1 MIKGDIQAGGELAM
15 RLAASGG
22 SRSFPPRLVKD
33 WTIKKRIALG
43 FASILMLTALVGA
56 AGLLAI
62 SRIEAHFSAVVD
74 DALPGVTLAG
84 KIKSLVAQRQLD
96 LLCLLNAKT
105 PAESRHYEEDAAAC
119 AGTVLKSLQA
129 FQGTVFRADDRQA
142 YQKVADARGG
152 YNNLY
157 DDALA
162 DCRAG
167 RTNQALAKINLA
179 LQPAFTAYLTAL
191 DELFEANAQY
201 GQLASQR
208 VQGTTRMAN
217 WTVTGLTLLAVL
229 AGAALAW
236 AITGGLNRLLHR
248 VAGEIDRA
256 SEEISLASGQISCS
270 GQTLAQGA
278 SEQAASLE
286 ETSASLEEIASMTRR
301 NAEHADHAK
310 KLAAQTRS
318 AADTGFND
326 MREMSQAMDAIK
338 SSSNNIGKII
348 KTIDEIAFQT
358 NILALNAAVE
368 AARAGEAGMG
378 FAVVADEVR
387 NLAQRSAQAAR
398 ETADK
403 IQDSITRGQHGVD
416 ISAKVAASLH
426 EIVEKART
434 VDELLG
440 QIAAASAEQS
450 QGIAQVNSAVNQL
463 DQVTQTNAGSAEE
476 NAGAAENLNTQAA
489 ALKSDVGALAR
500 LVGRLSRPSSRPPL
514 PSNGA
519 AAPHA
524 SDRLDFPALGR
535 ERRPLSARQPVHR
548 AALAIE
554 DGFKEF

>member
-1 MIKGDIQAGGELAM
+1 
-15 RLAASGG
+15 
-22 SRSFPPRLVKD
+22 VKY

-43 FASILMLTALVGA
+43 FASILILTALVGA
-56 AGLLAI
+56 SGLVAI
-62 SRIEAHFSAVVD
+62 VCIQQNVGDIVD

-84 KIKSLVAQRQLD
+84 KTKSLVAQRQLD
-96 LLCLLNAKT
+96 LMCHLNAKT
-105 PAESRHYEEDAAAC
+105 AAEKKRYEDDAAAC
-119 AGTVLKSLQA
+119 ARTVLESLKD
-129 FQGTVFRADDRQA
+129 FQDTVFRSDSRQA
-142 YQKVADARGG
+142 YQRVAGAREG
-152 YNNLY
+152 YSNLFEE
-157 DDALA
+157 ALA
-162 DCRAG
+162 DSRAG
-167 RTNQALAKINLA
+167 RTDEALAKINDS

-191 DELFEANAQY
+191 DELFETNAHY
-201 GQLASQR
+201 GRLASQR
-208 VQGTTRMAN
+208 MQRTTRTAN
-217 WTVTGLTLLAVL
+217 WIVIGLTLLAVL
-229 AGAALAW
+229 AGATLAW
-236 AITGGLNRLLHR
+236 LITGGLNRLLYR

-256 SEEISLASGQISCS
+256 SEEISLASGKISSS
-270 GQTLAQGA
+270 GHTLAQGA

-301 NAEHADHAK
+301 NAEHADNAK

-326 MREMSQAMDAIK
+326 MRDMSQAMDAIK
-338 SSSNNIGKII
+338 SSSDNIGKII

-403 IQDSITRGQHGVD
+403 IQDSITRSQHGVE
-416 ISAKVAASLH
+416 ISAKVAASLR

-440 QIAAASAEQS
+440 QIAAASVEQS
-450 QGIAQVNSAVNQL
+450 QGITQVNSAVNQL

-489 ALKSDVGALAR
+489 ALKSAVGALAE
-500 LVGRLSRPSSRPPL
+500 LVGGLSRPPGRLPL
-514 PSNGA
+514 TTQADGEAPARLQFSSNGHDHRH
-519 AAPHA
+519 PVK
-524 SDRLDFPALGR
+524 RK
-535 ERRPLSARQPVHR
+535 SAQR
-548 AALAIE
+548 AALAVE

>member
-1 MIKGDIQAGGELAM
+1 MVDAVGGIG
-15 RLAASGG
+15 RLA
-22 SRSFPPRLVKD
+22 FLPPRLVKN

-43 FASILMLTALVGA
+43 FASILLLTALVGA
-56 AGLLAI
+56 AGLVAI
-62 SRIEAHFSAVVD
+62 SRIQAHFGAVVD

-96 LLCLLNAKT
+96 LLCILSAKT
-105 PAESRHYEEDAAAC
+105 PAESKHYEDDAAAC
-119 AGTVLKSLQA
+119 AGIILKSLQD
-129 FQGTVFRADDRQA
+129 FQVTVFRADDRQA

-157 DDALA
+157 EEVLGDN
-162 DCRAG
+162 RAG
-167 RTNQALAKINLA
+167 RTSEALAKINHA
-179 LQPAFTAYLTAL
+179 LQPAFIAYLTAL
-191 DELFEANAQY
+191 DELFEANAKY
-201 GQLASQR
+201 GQLASQH
-208 VQGTTRMAN
+208 VQNSARLAN

-229 AGAALAW
+229 AGTALAW
-236 AITGGLNRLLHR
+236 ATTSGLNRLLHG
-248 VAGEIDRA
+248 VAAEIDRA
-256 SEEISLASGQISCS
+256 SEEISLASGQISSS
-270 GQTLAQGA
+270 GQSLAQGA

-326 MREMSQAMDAIK
+326 MREMSQAMDALK

-403 IQDSITRGQHGVD
+403 IQDSITRSQNGVE
-416 ISAKVAASLH
+416 ISAKVAASLK
-426 EIVEKART
+426 EIVDKART

-450 QGIAQVNSAVNQL
+450 QGIIQVNTAVNKL

-500 LVGRLSRPSSRPPL
+500 LVGSVTRPSSRLPF

-519 AAPHA
+519 AVAHA
-524 SDRLDFPALGR
+524 SDRLDFPTHAR
-535 ERRPLSARQPVHR
+535 ERPPFSSPKPVHR

>member
-1 MIKGDIQAGGELAM
+1 MPFGSIGWLAF
-15 RLAASGG
+15 S
-22 SRSFPPRLVKD
+22 PWRLVKD

-43 FASILMLTALVGA
+43 FASILILAGLVGA
-56 AGLLAI
+56 TGLVAI
-62 SRIEAHFSAVVD
+62 SRIQSNFGSIVD

-84 KIKSLVAQRQLD
+84 KIKSLVLQRQLD
-96 LLCLLNAKT
+96 LVCQLNAKT
-105 PAESRHYEEDAAAC
+105 AAESKHDEDDASAC
-119 AGTVLKSLQA
+119 ANAVLQSLRE
-129 FQGTVFRADDRQA
+129 FQTSVFRAEERQA
-142 YQKVADARGG
+142 YRRVAEARGS
-152 YNNLY
+152 YNDLY
-157 DDALA
+157 DDVMA
-162 DCRAG
+162 DSRAG
-167 RTNQALAKINLA
+167 RTNQALIKVDQT
-179 LQPAFTAYLTAL
+179 LQPAFSAYLKSL
-191 DELFEANAQY
+191 DELFEENAIY

-208 VQGTTRMAN
+208 VRSTTRMAN

-229 AGAALAW
+229 AGTLLAAV
-236 AITGGLNRLLHR
+236 TTEGLNRLLRR

-256 SEEISLASGQISCS
+256 SEEISAASSQISSSGQN
-270 GQTLAQGA
+270 LAQGA

-318 AADTGFND
+318 AADTGFTD
-326 MREMSQAMDAIK
+326 MRDMSQAMDAIK
-338 SSSNNIGKII
+338 CSSGNIGKII

-403 IQDSITRGQHGVD
+403 IEDSINRSQRGVE

-440 QIAAASAEQS
+440 HIAAASVEQS
-450 QGIAQVNSAVNQL
+450 QGITQVNSAVSQL
-463 DQVTQTNAGSAEE
+463 DQVTQTNASSAEE

-489 ALKSDVGALAR
+489 SLKSDVGALAR
-500 LVGRLSRPSSRPPL
+500 LVGNFSRPSNHLAIS
-514 PSNGA
+514 SNGTV
-519 AAPHA
+519 APHA
-524 SDRLDFPALGR
+524 SDRLEFPTRVR
-535 ERRPLSARQPVHR
+535 ERRPASSRKSVHR
-548 AALAIE
+548 AALAVE

>member
-1 MIKGDIQAGGELAM
+1 M
-15 RLAASGG
+15 
-22 SRSFPPRLVKD
+22 KD

-43 FASILMLTALVGA
+43 FTSILILTALVGL
-56 AGLLAI
+56 AGLGAI
-62 SRIEAHFSAVVD
+62 GRIQDQFGALVD

-96 LLCLLNAKT
+96 LLCYLNAKT
-105 PAESRHYEEDAAAC
+105 AADSKHYEDDAAAC
-119 AGTVLKSLQA
+119 AGASLKSLQE
-129 FQGTVFRADDRQA
+129 FQNTVFRGEERQA
-142 YQKVADARGG
+142 YQRVAETRGG
-152 YNNLY
+152 YDKLY
-157 DDALA
+157 DDVMAANRTGHTNEAL
-162 DCRAG
+162 
-167 RTNQALAKINLA
+167 TKIDQS
-179 LQPAFTAYLTAL
+179 LQPAFTAYLRSL
-191 DELFEANAQY
+191 DELFENNAHF
-201 GQLASQR
+201 GQLASQHVER
-208 VQGTTRMAN
+208 TARMAS
-217 WTVTGLTLLAVL
+217 WTVIGLTLLAVL
-229 AGAALAW
+229 AGTAFAW
-236 AITGGLNRLLHR
+236 ATTGGLNRVLHH

-256 SEEISLASGQISCS
+256 SEEISQASGQISSS
-270 GQTLAQGA
+270 GQSLAQGA

-301 NAEHADHAK
+301 NAEHADNAK
-310 KLAAQTRS
+310 KLAAQARS
-318 AADTGFND
+318 AADAGFND
-326 MREMSQAMDAIK
+326 MRDMSQAMDAIK
-338 SSSNNIGKII
+338 SSSDNIGKII

-403 IQDSITRGQHGVD
+403 IQDCITRSQNGVE
-416 ISAKVAASLH
+416 ISAKVAASLK

-440 QIAAASAEQS
+440 HIAAASAEQS
-450 QGIAQVNSAVNQL
+450 QGITQVNTAVNQL

-500 LVGRLSRPSSRPPL
+500 LVGNLTRSNNRLAL
-514 PSNGA
+514 PSNGE
-519 AAPHA
+519 AAPN
-524 SDRLDFPALGR
+524 SSGRLDFSSHSR
-535 ERRPLSARQPVHR
+535 ERQPMSSRKPVQR
-548 AALAIE
+548 VAMAVE

>member
-1 MIKGDIQAGGELAM
+1 L
-15 RLAASGG
+15 
-22 SRSFPPRLVKD
+22 PPRLVKD

-43 FASILMLTALVGA
+43 FASILLLTALVGA
-56 AGLLAI
+56 AGLVAI
-62 SRIEAHFSAVVD
+62 GRIQAHFGAIVD

-84 KIKSLVAQRQLD
+84 KVKSLVAQRQLD
-96 LLCLLNAKT
+96 LLCLLNTKT
-105 PAESRHYEEDAAAC
+105 PAENKHYEDDAAAC
-119 AGTVLKSLQA
+119 ADTVLKSLQE
-129 FQGTVFRADDRQA
+129 FQATVFRADDRQA

-152 YNNLY
+152 YNRLY

-162 DCRAG
+162 ESREG
-167 RTNQALAKINLA
+167 RTEEALAKFNHA
-179 LQPAFTAYLTAL
+179 LQPAFTAYLKAL
-191 DELFEANAQY
+191 DDLFEANAKF
-201 GQLASQR
+201 GLLASQQ
-208 VQGTTRMAN
+208 VQSATRMAN
-217 WTVTGLTLLAVL
+217 WTVSGLTLVAVL

-236 AITGGLNRLLHR
+236 TTTVGLNRLLHR

-256 SEEISLASGQISCS
+256 SEEISLASGQISSS

-301 NAEHADHAK
+301 NAEHAEHAK

-318 AADTGFND
+318 AADTGFNG
-326 MREMSQAMDAIK
+326 MREMSLAMDALK

-403 IQDSITRGQHGVD
+403 IEDSITRSQHGVE
-416 ISAKVAASLH
+416 ISAKVAASLQ

-450 QGIAQVNSAVNQL
+450 QGIAQVNTAVNQL

-489 ALKSDVGALAR
+489 SLKSDVGALAR
-500 LVGRLSRPSSRPPL
+500 LVGNLTHHSNPLPL

-519 AAPHA
+519 AAPRPSA
-524 SDRLDFPALGR
+524 RLDFPTHPR
-535 ERRPLSARQPVHR
+535 ERRPGSSRKSPHR

>member
-1 MIKGDIQAGGELAM
+1 M
-15 RLAASGG
+15 RLTASGG
-22 SRSFPPRLVKD
+22 SRPWPRRLVKD

-43 FASILMLTALVGA
+43 FASILILTALVGA
-56 AGLLAI
+56 AGLGAI
-62 SRIEAHFSAVVD
+62 NRIQDHFGALID

-96 LLCLLNAKT
+96 LVCYLNAKT
-105 PAESRHYEEDAAAC
+105 AAESQHFEDDAAAC
-119 AGTVLKSLQA
+119 ATASLKSLQE
-129 FQGTVFRADDRQA
+129 FQNSVFRGEERQA
-142 YQKVADARGG
+142 YQRVAETRGG
-152 YNNLY
+152 YDKLY
-157 DDALA
+157 DDVMAA
-162 DCRAG
+162 SRAG
-167 RTNQALAKINLA
+167 HTNEALIKIDQA
-179 LQPAFTAYLTAL
+179 LQPAFTAYLRSL
-191 DELFEANAQY
+191 DELFENNAHF
-201 GQLASQR
+201 GQLASQHVESTAR
-208 VQGTTRMAN
+208 TAS
-217 WTVTGLTLLAVL
+217 WTVIGLTLLAVL

-236 AITGGLNRLLHR
+236 ATTGSLNRVLHR

-256 SEEISLASGQISCS
+256 SEEISAASGHISSS
-270 GQTLAQGA
+270 GQSLAQGA

-301 NAEHADHAK
+301 NAEHAGNAK

-318 AADTGFND
+318 SADVGFND
-326 MREMSQAMDAIK
+326 MRDMSQAMAAIK
-338 SSSNNIGKII
+338 SSSDNIGKII

-403 IQDSITRGQHGVD
+403 IQDSITRSQNGVE
-416 ISAKVAASLH
+416 ISAKVAASLK

-440 QIAAASAEQS
+440 HIAAASAEQS
-450 QGIAQVNSAVNQL
+450 QGITQVNTAVNQL
-463 DQVTQTNAGSAEE
+463 DQVTQTNASSAEE

-489 ALKSDVGALAR
+489 ALKTEVGALAR
-500 LVGRLSRPSSRPPL
+500 LVGNLTRSSKRLTL
-514 PSNGA
+514 PSNGEGT
-519 AAPHA
+519 PHS
-524 SDRLDFPALGR
+524 SDRLDFSSHSRDRHPNSSR
-535 ERRPLSARQPVHR
+535 KQIQR
-548 AALAIE
+548 AAMAIE

>member
-1 MIKGDIQAGGELAM
+1 MA
-15 RLAASGG
+15 RV
-22 SRSFPPRLVKD
+22 RFVPLVKD

-43 FASILMLTALVGA
+43 FASILILAALVGA
-56 AGLLAI
+56 IGLIAI
-62 SRIEAHFSAVVD
+62 SHIQSNFGAIVD

-84 KIKSLVAQRQLD
+84 KIKSLVVQRQLD
-96 LLCLLNAKT
+96 LMCQLNAKT
-105 PAESRHYEEDAAAC
+105 AAESKHYEEDAAAC
-119 AGTVLKSLQA
+119 AGAALKSLQD
-129 FQGTVFRADDRQA
+129 FQATVFRADDRHA
-142 YQKVADARGG
+142 YQRVADVRGG

-157 DDALA
+157 DAVLA
-162 DCRAG
+162 DGRAG
-167 RTNQALAKINLA
+167 RTNEALAKIDQS

-191 DELFEANAQY
+191 DELFEQNAKY

-208 VQGTTRMAN
+208 VQRTTRLAN
-217 WTVTGLTLLAVL
+217 WSVTGLTLLAVL
-229 AGAALAW
+229 AGTVLAW
-236 AITGGLNRLLHR
+236 TTTSGLNRVLHR

-256 SEEISLASGQISCS
+256 SEEISLASGRISSS
-270 GQTLAQGA
+270 GQSLAQGA

-318 AADTGFND
+318 AADTGFTD
-326 MREMSQAMDAIK
+326 MRDMSQAMDAIK

-403 IQDSITRGQHGVD
+403 IEDSITRSQRGVE
-416 ISAKVAASLH
+416 ISAKVAASLQ

-440 QIAAASAEQS
+440 QIAAASVEQS
-450 QGIAQVNSAVNQL
+450 QGITQVNTAVNQL
-463 DQVTQTNAGSAEE
+463 DQVTQTNASSAEE

-500 LVGRLSRPSSRPPL
+500 LVGNLSRTSNHL
-514 PSNGA
+514 PISSNGDV
-519 AAPHA
+519 A
-524 SDRLDFPALGR
+524 SNGSERLEFPSHSR
-535 ERRPLSARQPVHR
+535 ERRPMSARKTVHR
-548 AALAIE
+548 AALAVE

>member
-1 MIKGDIQAGGELAM
+1 M
-15 RLAASGG
+15 RLTASGG
-22 SRSFPPRLVKD
+22 SHSLPRRPVKD

-43 FASILMLTALVGA
+43 FASILILTALVGG
-56 AGLLAI
+56 AGLAAI
-62 SRIEAHFSAVVD
+62 GCIQAHFGAVVD

-96 LLCLLNAKT
+96 LLCQLNAKT
-105 PAESRHYEEDAAAC
+105 AAESKHYEDDAATC
-119 AGTVLKSLQA
+119 AGAVLKALQD
-129 FQGTVFRADDRQA
+129 FQGTVFRAEDRQG

-152 YNNLY
+152 YNDLY
-157 DDALA
+157 DDVLA
-162 DCRAG
+162 DSRAG
-167 RTNQALAKINLA
+167 RTNEALVKINHA
-179 LQPAFTAYLTAL
+179 LQPAFTAYLKAL
-191 DELFEANAQY
+191 DDLFEANAKY
-201 GQLASQR
+201 GRLASQH
-208 VQGTTRMAN
+208 VQSTTRMAN

-229 AGAALAW
+229 AGTALAW
-236 AITGGLNRLLHR
+236 ATTASLNRLLHR

-256 SEEISLASGQISCS
+256 SEEISLASGQISSS
-270 GQTLAQGA
+270 GQSLAQGA

-326 MREMSQAMDAIK
+326 MRDMSQAMDAIK
-338 SSSNNIGKII
+338 CSSNNIGKII

-403 IQDSITRGQHGVD
+403 IQDSITRSQHGVE

-440 QIAAASAEQS
+440 QIAAASVEQS

-463 DQVTQTNAGSAEE
+463 DQVTQTNASSAEE

-500 LVGRLSRPSSRPPL
+500 LVGNLTHSANHLPL
-514 PSNGA
+514 PSNGE
-519 AAPHA
+519 AAPRA
-524 SDRLDFPALGR
+524 SSARLEFASNGR
-535 ERRPLSARQPVHR
+535 GRRPSSPRKAVHR
-548 AALAIE
+548 AAMAIE